1 MTNAVFLLFPAAEM
15 SALPHVKIHKR
26 DRDAVLGD
34 VHHSHLLFVLFVLRL
49 VFKIYFRSKRL
60 KEKRQIIESLSK
72 SSVSVHAAAGCRFI
86 NKQKGNISLICDCTH
101 GKM

>member
-15 SALPHVKIHKR
+15 SALPHVKIHK
-26 DRDAVLGD
+26 VLGD

-86 NKQKGNISLICDCTH
+86 NLENSFP
-101 GKM
+101 

>member
-1 MTNAVFLLFPAAEM
+1 MLVSKYKRNKEVLVSDDDKCCFFLLFPAAEL
-15 SALPHVKIHKR
+15 SALPHVKIHK
-26 DRDAVLGD
+26 VLGD

-72 SSVSVHAAAGCRFI
+72 S
-86 NKQKGNISLICDCTH
+86 
-101 GKM
+101 